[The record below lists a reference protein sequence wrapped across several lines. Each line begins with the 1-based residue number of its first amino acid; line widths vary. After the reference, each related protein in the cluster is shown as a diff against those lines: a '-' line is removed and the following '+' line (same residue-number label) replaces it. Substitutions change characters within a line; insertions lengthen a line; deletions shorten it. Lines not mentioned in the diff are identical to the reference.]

1 MKKILIIALLL
12 ALAGCSRQVLPE
24 ERIEANP
31 QIKAPSHA
39 PQRFID
45 TEYGVVCYW
54 HTTNRD
60 GISCVK
66 V

>member
-24 ERIEANP
+24 EVNP
-31 QIKAPSHA
+31 QVQKPSTG
-39 PQRFID
+39 PEWFID

-54 HTTNRD
+54 HYRD
-60 GISCVK
+60 AISCVK

>member
-1 MKKILIIALLL
+1 MKKILIIAMLL
-12 ALAGCSRQVLPE
+12 ALAGCTRQVLPE
-24 ERIEANP
+24 EQAEANP
-31 QIKAPSHA
+31 QVKEPVKG
-39 PQRFID
+39 PTRFVD

-54 HTTNRD
+54 RQGWE

>member
-1 MKKILIIALLL
+1 MKKILIIAMLL

-24 ERIEANP
+24 EQPEVNP
-31 QIKAPSHA
+31 QVREPTKGPI
-39 PQRFID
+39 RFVD

-54 HTTNRD
+54 RV
-60 GISCVK
+60 GSSAISCVK

>member
-1 MKKILIIALLL
+1 MKKILIVLTLLM
-12 ALAGCSRQVLPE
+12 LAGCSRQVLPE
-24 ERIEANP
+24 EQADANP
-31 QIKAPSHA
+31 QVEAPTHSV
-39 PQRFID
+39 QRFID

-54 HTTNRD
+54 HTVNRE